1 MYKISKYNI
10 IKRYDDK
17 IIVYNSYTKA
27 NMFLSKDSSTEAFE
41 DIKEF
46 EKLDDDTKK
55 LLIDNGFVID
65 ENRDELAEIK
75 YMFEKRYYDKTFL
88 NIVLVPSLAC
98 NFSCPYCFEKDLSSG
113 RENVKHCY
121 YSQPKR

>member
-10 IKRYDDK
+10 IKRYDNK

-27 NMFLSKDSSTEAFE
+27 NIFLSSDSSTEAFE

-46 EKLDDDTKK
+46 EKLDDETKK

-75 YMFEKRYYDKTFL
+75 YMFEKKIL
-88 NIVLVPSLAC
+88 
-98 NFSCPYCFEKDLSSG
+98 
-113 RENVKHCY
+113 
-121 YSQPKR
+121 